1 MLFERRVR
9 TSISAVTM
17 HGACCVCAVHAARV
31 LSPHGRGCSAS
42 PACGGRTFREIA
54 RVEGKSAQERKIR
67 LITKLLVE
75 SKGIEPG
82 YIMRALQARIGS
94 APATAF

>member
-1 MLFERRVR
+1 
-9 TSISAVTM
+9 M
-17 HGACCVCAVHAARV
+17 HGACCACAAHAARV
-31 LSPHGRGCSAS
+31 LSPHVRGCSAS
-42 PACGGRTFREIA
+42 PARGGRTFREIA

-82 YIMRALQARIGS
+82 YIMRALQARSGRIRA
-94 APATAF
+94 APF

>member
-1 MLFERRVR
+1 M
-9 TSISAVTM
+9 
-17 HGACCVCAVHAARV
+17 
-31 LSPHGRGCSAS
+31 
-42 PACGGRTFREIA
+42 
-54 RVEGKSAQERKIR
+54 EGKSAQERKIR